1 MLDNYTILKKPLIT
15 EKGTLLKETQ
25 NKVLFEVDK
34 RANKHQIKK
43 AVEDIFKVKVCE
55 VNTVIVPGKT
65 RRYGRYQSKGNSWKK
80 AIVLLAQGSK
90 IDIFEGV

>member
-1 MLDNYTILKKPLIT
+1 MLDNYTILKRPLIT
-15 EKGTLLKETQ
+15 EKCTFLKEQ

-43 AVEDIFKVKVCE
+43 AVEVIFKVKVNE
-55 VNTVIVPGKT
+55 VNTVVVAGKEK
-65 RRYGRYQSKGNSWKK
+65 RYGRYRSKGSSWKK
-80 AIVLLAQGSK
+80 AIVMLAPGSK